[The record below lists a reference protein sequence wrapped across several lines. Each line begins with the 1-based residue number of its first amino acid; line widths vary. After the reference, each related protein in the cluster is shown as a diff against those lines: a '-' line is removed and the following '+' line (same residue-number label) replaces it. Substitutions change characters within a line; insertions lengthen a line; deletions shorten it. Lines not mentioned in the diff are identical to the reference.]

1 MLKITT
7 IWWWNGQSTLLDW
20 FFTELWNKVKIS
32 SIVSMSDDWRTTWKL
47 MKSFENEL
55 NLHLPPPWDLRRCLF
70 SLSESEYRDYF
81 KLIFEYTFLNEES
94 ISEFTIM
101 DLFKQVNKELLFFW
115 RWAELKEELIK
126 FVNFCKWNLFEKID
140 MKCKNVFKFK
150 LPLKVSLKW
159 HKFWNILMASLYYNL
174 EKWNNDWY
182 EKMIDFMHE
191 LLEVRWKVIPVTTK
205 RAYIKAI
212 LWNGEVVNNQDRI
225 SNVADY
231 NSWIADLEL
240 KECSKWA
247 NHNISVHKA
256 IINADYIVVWPGDL
270 FTSII
275 SNFII
280 WWVKNSI
287 KCSKAKVIYIWNST
301 NKWWETTWLTQLD
314 FVNKIERFL
323 WKNIDY
329 FVLNNK
335 KLKLDVDELKKFKNN
350 ISIKWWDY
358 LFLSRWEKEELEKR
372 NIKVIEANL
381 LSKKSLYKHSRKKLI
396 PVLEKIIFNKK

>member
-81 KLIFEYTFLNEES
+81 KLIFEYTFLNEEL

-396 PVLEKIIFNKK
+396 PILEKIIFNKK

>member
-335 KLKLDVDELKKFKNN
+335 KLKLDVDELEKFKNN